1 MVKENDVI
9 AIIIIL
15 LFIVLAAIAFGI
27 YRLVHVARHQ
37 GSLTSEILPIAGSIT
52 GARPCLHDELL
63 LFYQASQTVYG
74 IAIRAF
80 WLDGP
85 SLTLSLIL
93 KTRGDYAPVARCFC
107 HVREQ

>member
-37 GSLTSEILPIAGSIT
+37 GSLESERRGSSNFHDDLLRIT
-52 GARPCLHDELL
+52 GLGE
-63 LFYQASQTVYG
+63 TM
-74 IAIRAF
+74 
-80 WLDGP
+80 
-85 SLTLSLIL
+85 
-93 KTRGDYAPVARCFC
+93 TRD
-107 HVREQ
+107 

>member
-37 GSLTSEILPIAGSIT
+37 GSLTSESSSGSSDEIAYIT
-52 GARPCLHDELL
+52 SARSVRPFTLRRATTLL
-63 LFYQASQTVYG
+63 LG
-74 IAIRAF
+74 
-80 WLDGP
+80 
-85 SLTLSLIL
+85 
-93 KTRGDYAPVARCFC
+93 
-107 HVREQ
+107 